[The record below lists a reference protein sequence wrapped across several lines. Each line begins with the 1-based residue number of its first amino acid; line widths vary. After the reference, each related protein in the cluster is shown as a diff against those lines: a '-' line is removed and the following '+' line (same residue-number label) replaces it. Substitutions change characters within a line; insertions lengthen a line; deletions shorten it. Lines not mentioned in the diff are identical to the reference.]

1 MNTYIAML
9 TSIAIWT
16 MRTVLTADSI
26 TEILHHPNACRM
38 SIADAVPELATAGV
52 AASLRSRDFQAQV
65 FGKTFANFLG
75 QAVMY
80 MACPKLG
87 RIHNGH
93 WRGSRHGHRQPDQGG
108 KREAAQRG
116 NFQPES

>member
-1 MNTYIAML
+1 ML
-9 TSIAIWT
+9 AECQIS
-16 MRTVLTADSI
+16 
-26 TEILHHPNACRM
+26 
-38 SIADAVPELATAGV
+38 DAVPELATAGV

-116 NFQPES
+116 NFQPESMPWPEMPNHTEGKQEHSSRNRS

>member
-1 MNTYIAML
+1 ML
-9 TSIAIWT
+9 
-16 MRTVLTADSI
+16 
-26 TEILHHPNACRM
+26 CRM
-38 SIADAVPELATAGV
+38 SNIRCGARVGKAEV

-80 MACPKLG
+80 VACPKLG
-87 RIHNGH
+87 RIHDGH
-93 WRGSRHGHRQPDQGG
+93 WRGSCHRHRQPDQSG

-116 NFQPES
+116 NFQPESMPWPKMPNHTEGKQEHSS